1 MIVALQAEEIVYD
14 RTDLSILKAD
24 PTELHSPHSSLLPH
38 SSDITNTVTIQGPV
52 SGQRTLWE
60 SSVAPY
66 NVYGFASIQTEVGLG
81 RENNGIDGASTKDS
95 VVTIKDVKYDWSGVE
110 NPL

>member
-1 MIVALQAEEIVYD
+1 MTGQ
-14 RTDLSILKAD
+14 DLSILKAD
-24 PTELHSPHSSLLPH
+24 PTEFHSPHSSLLPH

-81 RENNGIDGASTKDS
+81 L
-95 VVTIKDVKYDWSGVE
+95 VTIKDVKYDWSGVE